1 MPLSS
6 VLILVTAALAAA
18 GGQILFKVGAQGR
31 VGWVEFLN
39 GYILLGAVLY
49 FAGAVL
55 WVYAL
60 SFEKLVNV
68 YAFTALTFVL
78 VLVGAVVGLG
88 EKMSAPGVLGILL
101 VLAGLYL
108 LTSYNS

>member
-6 VLILVTAALAAA
+6 VTLLVAAAFAAA
-18 GGQILFKVGAQGR
+18 GGQLLFKLGAQGR
-31 VGWVEFLN
+31 SNWIEFLN
-39 GYILLGAVLY
+39 GYIVLGLVLY
-49 FAGAVL
+49 AVGTVL
-55 WVYAL
+55 WIHAL

-78 VLVGAVVGLG
+78 VLVGAVLGLG
-88 EKMSAPGVLGILL
+88 EKINTAGALGVAL

-108 LTSYNS
+108 LTNHNG

>member
-1 MPLSS
+1 MPVSS
-6 VLILVTAALAAA
+6 VLILITAALAAA

-31 VGWVEFLN
+31 VGWIEFLN

-49 FAGAVL
+49 MAGAVL
-55 WVYAL
+55 WIYAL

-78 VLVGAVVGLG
+78 VLVGAVLGLG
-88 EKMSAPGVLGILL
+88 ERMSAPGVLGIVL
-101 VLAGLYL
+101 VLGGLYL
-108 LTSYNS
+108 LVNYNA